1 MIVVFPLRRNGNG
14 QGRPP
19 NAARQDRARNLRQQ
33 AAQEA
38 QEGRQR
44 EGVTALLGL
53 TWTPGPAATDF
64 WRGLTM
70 RLGYEPPD
78 GLAEGG
84 PNVEL
89 VYSAGF

>member
-1 MIVVFPLRRNGNG
+1 M
-14 QGRPP
+14 
-19 NAARQDRARNLRQQ
+19 
-33 AAQEA
+33 
-38 QEGRQR
+38 
-44 EGVTALLGL
+44 TALLGL